1 MSKSKRIHLIVP
13 TDYEISEFVK
23 GCNAKDSSL
32 LIDYGETLLKSHKTI
47 LSHKVESSQVIEL
60 NKNIGEKE
68 LKLDQL
74 RKMVK
79 KLKNGE
85 EKAKREH
92 EDDIIE
98 LKADHKTEL
107 INKEKQTSYIKT
119 KAYNEFQKHLEDVN
133 KIHTTKLAA
142 LNGLNQKET
151 QLLNSKISNLCSE
164 KHDEHSKHLVIVDDE
179 RKRARNDANKQC
191 EKIISTMESQVKRI
205 ESEKTSALLKADQI
219 EKELIIRL
227 EKERELRNESIIRG
241 QNVLFD
247 KFDKFYKEDGEART
261 KNSVVIETERKKA
274 KEEASNN
281 YNKIVSNL
289 EKQVQ
294 KLENEKAVILLKGE
308 KREKE
313 LNLRL
318 DDEREKKDSIIKESQ
333 KVILDKINPLLKY
346 FQCDNMIDKGN
357 KGENMAI
364 QILKKYYNN
373 AVIKDVSGEAHSGD
387 IHFTLDNMKCLI
399 EVKREKTISSKD
411 IPKFLD
417 DVKTQC
423 SNINCA
429 LFISLE
435 TENIPKR
442 GSFYIEVICNIP
454 VLYLYLYNN
463 DCIKH
468 AINILQSLTHTFSM
482 KTKKEIIST
491 EFQRTIKELIS
502 NQYSILMLEK
512 KRIDTVIKQ
521 LSMTIQSLKKGYD
534 NMDKSLKGIL
544 SFYDDNEDMRN
555 DEIKKE
561 IKETSPY
568 TYDQMKKLEEWT
580 VKNGKPPKRD
590 NIMKILEMTHYDI
603 NQKGS
608 VRKLQNILK
617 QLLVEKGKTFVKNKE
632 MKIVAKKS

>member
-1 MSKSKRIHLIVP
+1 MSKQKSIQLFVP
-13 TDYEISEFVK
+13 TDYEISEFIK

-32 LIDYGETLLKSHKTI
+32 LIDYGEALLKSHKTI

-60 NKNIGEKE
+60 NKAMSDKE

-85 EKAKREH
+85 EKAKREY
-92 EDDIIE
+92 EDNVIE

-119 KAYNEFQKHLEDVN
+119 KAYNEFQRHLEEIN

-142 LNGLNQKET
+142 LNSSNQKET
-151 QLLNSKISNLCSE
+151 QSLNSRISKLCNE
-164 KHDEHSKHLVIVDDE
+164 KHDEHNKNLAIVDDE
-179 RKRARNDANKQC
+179 RKKAREDAIQQC

-205 ESEKTSALLKADQI
+205 ESEKISALLKAEQR
-219 EKELIIRL
+219 EKELTL
-227 EKERELRNESIIRG
+227 KLEREREQRNESIVRG
-241 QNVLFD
+241 QNVILD
-247 KFDKFYKEDGEART
+247 KFSKFYKEENESRT
-261 KNSVVIETERKKA
+261 KNSAVVETERKKA
-274 KEEASNN
+274 KEEASIH

-294 KLENEKAVILLKGE
+294 KLENEKATVLLKGE

-313 LNLRL
+313 LILKL
-318 DDEREKKDSIIKESQ
+318 EDEREKKDSIIKESQ
-333 KVILDKINPLLKY
+333 QVILDKINPLLKY

-387 IHFTLDNMKCLI
+387 IHMTLDNMKCLI

-435 TENIPKR
+435 TENIPKK

-463 DCIKH
+463 NCIKH
-468 AINILQSLTHTFSM
+468 AINILKSLTHTFSM

-512 KRIDTVIKQ
+512 KRIDSVIKQ
-521 LSMTIQSLKKGYD
+521 LSITIQSLKKGHD
-534 NMDKSLKGIL
+534 NMDKSLKSIL

-555 DEIKKE
+555 DDIKKE
-561 IKETSPY
+561 IKETLPY
-568 TYDQMKKLEEWT
+568 TDEQMEKLEEWT
-580 VKNGKPPKRD
+580 IKNDKLPTRD
-590 NIMKILEMTHYDI
+590 NIMKILNLNYYDTSK
-603 NQKGS
+603 KGS

-617 QLLVEKGKTFVKNKE
+617 ERLLGKKTSSGKIV
-632 MKIVAKKS
+632 IVAKNKN